1 MLEMMLDFNNLSP
14 YTVYLGIILGL
25 TGLTLKM
32 IWVWNIEPPYITFDR
47 TSSQACVRF
56 VNQPITNKLDNRCF
70 LIVWLTKCIRRKENS
85 KDDEDGHIYF
95 PFNRSI

>member
-25 TGLTLKM
+25 TLKM
-32 IWVWNIEPPYITFDR
+32 IWDWNIEPPYITFDR